1 MPTICRCTVR
11 NACSAVPANPR
22 STLAEWVGACGVQLQ
37 PLVDALRNTLLE
49 HSVLHADE
57 TPVSML
63 AREENPQG
71 LRLGL
76 PHRLPT

>member
-1 MPTICRCTVR
+1 
-11 NACSAVPANPR
+11 
-22 STLAEWVGACGVQLQ
+22 VGACGVQLQ

-63 AREENPQG
+63 APGKRKPTRPTSG
-71 LRLGL
+71 PTA